1 MTTEE
6 KIKEI
11 DRLIS
16 EIRAEQD
23 VIDYQKIAEEV
34 VNGKRRVFIIK

>member
-16 EIRAEQD
+16 EIRSEQN

-34 VNGKRRVFIIK
+34 VNGKRRIVII

>member
-16 EIRAEQD
+16 EIRSEQN

-34 VNGKRRVFIIK
+34 VNGKTRIVII